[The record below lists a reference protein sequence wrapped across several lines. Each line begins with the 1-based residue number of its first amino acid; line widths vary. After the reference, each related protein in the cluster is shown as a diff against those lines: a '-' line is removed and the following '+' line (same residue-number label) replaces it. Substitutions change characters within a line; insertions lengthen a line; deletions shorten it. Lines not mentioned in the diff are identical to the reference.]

1 MLPFVLILYH
11 SSGSKSRKIFCHL
24 MHMSRVIHFNVA
36 CGLFTLITYTWFCDS
51 ARCNF
56 PLIIMI
62 FFHLVMYFPRRLAL
76 VAMIIIVLLCIK
88 FLFILF
94 GQQSV
99 RYIWKG
105 GIYGEEISL
114 CTVKRLVYQSILS
127 LMVSAAIA
135 IIAGRTDN
143 LFFCNGNIYRS
154 TGTINRNFPDAI
166 YVERMTSEKQQMKIA
181 ASKTLTK
188 ELDLI

>member
-1 MLPFVLILYH
+1 
-11 SSGSKSRKIFCHL
+11 
-24 MHMSRVIHFNVA
+24 
-36 CGLFTLITYTWFCDS
+36 
-51 ARCNF
+51 
-56 PLIIMI
+56 
-62 FFHLVMYFPRRLAL
+62 MYFPRRLAS
-76 VAMIIIVLLCIK
+76 VNDNHCTFLLYQI
-88 FLFILF
+88 FVYTFWATN
-94 GQQSV
+94 V
-99 RYIWKG
+99 RYIWSVG
-105 GIYGEEISL
+105 HYGEEISL
-114 CTVKRLVYQSILS
+114 CTVRRLVYQSILS